1 MVLKN
6 REPKPPFILSNV
18 FTVIYH
24 FEGILISIRS
34 SCPEVVC
41 KKVVLKNFAKF
52 LRTPFFIERLRQL
65 LLFLYCW
72 KVSSAIGAF
81 KVVSKISLVQKYF
94 HKSILLIAIKSFVKL
109 FLLKASPIY
118 FDQDQLLNLG
128 YWSSLSWLFFFFY
141 FTVIVWLYFRNVT
154 RIIFIFINTPITL
167 DVPKLIFFIVSLSW
181 FLNLNL
187 TKLNPK
193 KLVPCYVC

>member
-6 REPKPPFILSNV
+6 REPKPPFILTNV

-72 KVSSAIGAF
+72 KVSTAIGAF

-141 FTVIVWLYFRNVT
+141 FTVMFDYIFVMLLALFLSLLIPLLLSMCPSLYF
-154 RIIFIFINTPITL
+154 
-167 DVPKLIFFIVSLSW
+167 LSSVW
-181 FLNLNL
+181 VGFW
-187 TKLNPK
+187 T
-193 KLVPCYVC
+193 